1 MSGPLAGYR
10 IIELTS
16 MLTGPWAT
24 SLLGDQGADVIK
36 IEVPGIGD
44 HTRSVGARR
53 GDLSV
58 NFLNINRSK
67 RSITLNLKDNDAT
80 DILKKLATTA
90 DVFIQNF
97 RPGVVERLGIS
108 ESEIRRVSPEIIYLS
123 MSGFGEKGPLST
135 KPVYDPIIQ
144 AISGLTTIQAGSD
157 SARPRLV
164 RTILP
169 DKLTAIVAS
178 QAVTAAL
185 LSRER
190 DGKGQ
195 HVRLS
200 MLDSI
205 LSFLWASDMGEQTYV
220 EDSIGGQEPAS
231 FIDLIY
237 ETRDGYMTISTM
249 GNKEWAALAR
259 AVERPELLDDPR
271 FKSASLRDRNV
282 DARLELVQGILITRT
297 TQEWMTLFEREEVPC
312 APALTRNEVIKHP
325 QIIASEILIETDHPV
340 AGRLRQTRTP
350 ARFEGTPTEIRQG
363 APRLGEHNLE
373 ILTELGFDE
382 TEIDALRAKGTIG
395 NEDYSA

>member
-10 IIELTS
+10 VIELTN

-53 GDLSV
+53 GGLSV

-67 RSITLNLKDNDAT
+67 RSITLNLKNNDAT
-80 DILKKLATTA
+80 DILKRLATTA

-108 ESEIRRVSPEIIYLS
+108 EPEIRRVSPEIIYLS
-123 MSGFGEKGPLST
+123 MSGFGEKGPLSA

-185 LSRER
+185 LARER
-190 DGKGQ
+190 NGKGQ
-195 HVRLS
+195 HIRLS

-205 LSFLWASDMGEQTYV
+205 LNFLWASDMGGQTYV
-220 EDSIGGQEPAS
+220 DEPVGDQEAAS

-249 GNKEWAALAR
+249 GDKEWAALAR
-259 AVERPELLDDPR
+259 AVEQPELLDDSR
-271 FKSASLRDRNV
+271 FKSASLRDHNV
-282 DARLELVQGILITRT
+282 DARLELVQSILITRT
-297 TQEWMTLFEREEVPC
+297 TQEWITLFEREEVPC

-325 QIIASEILIETDHPV
+325 QIVASEILIETDHPV

-350 ARFEGTPTEIRQG
+350 ARFEGTPTEIQRG

-382 TEIDALRAKGTIG
+382 TEIDALRANGAIG
-395 NEDYSA
+395 NEDYSG

>member
-44 HTRSVGARR
+44 HTRAGGARR

-97 RPGVVERLGIS
+97 RPGVVERLGLS
-108 ESEIRRVSPEIIYLS
+108 EPEIRRISPHIIYLS

-297 TQEWMTLFEREEVPC
+297 TQEWMTLFEREGVPC

-373 ILTELGFDE
+373 ILTELGFDA
-382 TEIDALRAKGTIG
+382 TEIDALRAKGAIG
-395 NEDYSA
+395 DEDYSA

>member
-220 EDSIGGQEPAS
+220 DKPVGHQEAAS

>member
-220 EDSIGGQEPAS
+220 DKPVGHQEAAS

-373 ILTELGFDE
+373 ILTELGFDA

>member
-220 EDSIGGQEPAS
+220 DKPVGHQEAAS

-297 TQEWMTLFEREEVPC
+297 TQEWMTLFEREGVPC

-325 QIIASEILIETDHPV
+325 QIIASEILIETVHPV

>member
-90 DVFIQNF
+90 DGFIQNF
-97 RPGVVERLGIS
+97 RPGVVERLGLS
-108 ESEIRRVSPEIIYLS
+108 EPEIRRISPHIIYLS

-169 DKLTAIVAS
+169 DKLTAVVAS

-200 MLDSI
+200 MLDAI
-205 LSFLWASDMGEQTYV
+205 LSLS
-220 EDSIGGQEPAS
+220 
-231 FIDLIY
+231 LIH
-237 ETRDGYMTISTM
+237 I
-249 GNKEWAALAR
+249 
-259 AVERPELLDDPR
+259 
-271 FKSASLRDRNV
+271 
-282 DARLELVQGILITRT
+282 
-297 TQEWMTLFEREEVPC
+297 
-312 APALTRNEVIKHP
+312 
-325 QIIASEILIETDHPV
+325 
-340 AGRLRQTRTP
+340 
-350 ARFEGTPTEIRQG
+350 
-363 APRLGEHNLE
+363 
-373 ILTELGFDE
+373 
-382 TEIDALRAKGTIG
+382 
-395 NEDYSA
+395 

>member
-97 RPGVVERLGIS
+97 RPGVVELLGLS
-108 ESEIRRVSPEIIYLS
+108 EPEIRRVSPHIIYLS
-123 MSGFGEKGPLST
+123 MSGFGEKGPLAT
-135 KPVYDPIIQ
+135 KPVYDPIFQ
-144 AISGLTTIQAGSD
+144 AISGLTTIQAGAD

-169 DKLTAIVAS
+169 DKLTAVGAS

-200 MLDSI
+200 MLDAI

-220 EDSIGGQEPAS
+220 EDPIGGQEPAS

-282 DARLELVQGILITRT
+282 DARLELIQGILITRT
-297 TQEWMTLFEREEVPC
+297 TQEWMALFEREEVPC

-340 AGRLRQTRTP
+340 AGRVRKTRTP

-373 ILTELGFDE
+373 ILTELGFDAA
-382 TEIDALRAKGTIG
+382 EIDALRAKGAIG
-395 NEDYSA
+395 DEDYSA

>member
-97 RPGVVERLGIS
+97 RPGVVERLGLS
-108 ESEIRRVSPEIIYLS
+108 EPEIRRISPHIIYLS

-297 TQEWMTLFEREEVPC
+297 TQEWMTLFEREGVPC

-325 QIIASEILIETDHPV
+325 QIIASEILIETVHPV
-340 AGRLRQTRTP
+340 AGRLRQTRTA

-373 ILTELGFDE
+373 ILTELGFDA
-382 TEIDALRAKGTIG
+382 TEIDALRAKGAIG
-395 NEDYSA
+395 DEDYSA

>member
-220 EDSIGGQEPAS
+220 DKPVGHQEAAS

-297 TQEWMTLFEREEVPC
+297 TQEWMTLFEREGVPC

>member
-97 RPGVVERLGIS
+97 RPGVVERLGLS
-108 ESEIRRVSPEIIYLS
+108 EPEIRRISPHIIYLS

-169 DKLTAIVAS
+169 DKLTAVVAS

-200 MLDSI
+200 MLDAI

-220 EDSIGGQEPAS
+220 EDPIGGQEPAS

-282 DARLELVQGILITRT
+282 DARLELIQGILITRT

-373 ILTELGFDE
+373 ILTELGFDAA
-382 TEIDALRAKGTIG
+382 EIDALRAKGAIG
-395 NEDYSA
+395 DEDYSA

>member
-97 RPGVVERLGIS
+97 RPGVVERLGLS
-108 ESEIRRVSPEIIYLS
+108 EPEIRRISPHIIYLS

-169 DKLTAIVAS
+169 DKLTAVVAS

-220 EDSIGGQEPAS
+220 EDPIGGQEPAS

-237 ETRDGYMTISTM
+237 ETSDGYMTISTM

-259 AVERPELLDDPR
+259 AVERPELLDAPR

-282 DARLELVQGILITRT
+282 DARLELIQGILITRT

-373 ILTELGFDE
+373 ILTELGFDAA
-382 TEIDALRAKGTIG
+382 EIDALRAKGAIG
-395 NEDYSA
+395 DEDYSA

>member
-97 RPGVVERLGIS
+97 RPGVVERLGLS
-108 ESEIRRVSPEIIYLS
+108 EPEIRRISPHIIYLS
-123 MSGFGEKGPLST
+123 MSGFGEKGPLSA

-297 TQEWMTLFEREEVPC
+297 TQEWMTLFEREGVPC

-373 ILTELGFDE
+373 ILTELGFDA

>member
-1 MSGPLAGYR
+1 M
-10 IIELTS
+10 
-16 MLTGPWAT
+16 
-24 SLLGDQGADVIK
+24 
-36 IEVPGIGD
+36 
-44 HTRSVGARR
+44 
-53 GDLSV
+53 
-58 NFLNINRSK
+58 
-67 RSITLNLKDNDAT
+67 
-80 DILKKLATTA
+80 
-90 DVFIQNF
+90 FIQNF
-97 RPGVVERLGIS
+97 RPGVVERLGLS
-108 ESEIRRVSPEIIYLS
+108 EPEIRRVSPHIIYLS
-123 MSGFGEKGPLST
+123 MSGFGEKGPLSA

-169 DKLTAIVAS
+169 DKLTAVVAS

-200 MLDSI
+200 MLDAI

-220 EDSIGGQEPAS
+220 EDPIGGQEPAS

-282 DARLELVQGILITRT
+282 DARLELIQGILITRT
-297 TQEWMTLFEREEVPC
+297 TQEWMALFEREEVPC

-373 ILTELGFDE
+373 ILTELGFDAA
-382 TEIDALRAKGTIG
+382 EIDALRAKGAIG
-395 NEDYSA
+395 DEDYSA

>member
-10 IIELTS
+10 VIELTN

-67 RSITLNLKDNDAT
+67 RSITLNLKNNDAT
-80 DILKKLATTA
+80 DILKRLATTA

-108 ESEIRRVSPEIIYLS
+108 EPEIRRVSPEIIYLS
-123 MSGFGEKGPLST
+123 MSGFGEKGPLSA

-185 LSRER
+185 LARER
-190 DGKGQ
+190 NGKGQ
-195 HVRLS
+195 HIRLS

-205 LSFLWASDMGEQTYV
+205 LNFLWASDMGGQTYV
-220 EDSIGGQEPAS
+220 DEPVGDQEAAS

-249 GNKEWAALAR
+249 GDKEWAALAR
-259 AVERPELLDDPR
+259 AVEQPELLDDSR
-271 FKSASLRDRNV
+271 FKSASLRDHNV
-282 DARLELVQGILITRT
+282 DARLELVQSILITRT
-297 TQEWMTLFEREEVPC
+297 TQEWITLFEREEVPC

-325 QIIASEILIETDHPV
+325 QIVASEILIETDHPV

-350 ARFEGTPTEIRQG
+350 ARFEGTPTEIQRG

-382 TEIDALRAKGTIG
+382 TEIDALRANGAIG
-395 NEDYSA
+395 NEDYSG

>member
-97 RPGVVERLGIS
+97 RPGVVERLGLS
-108 ESEIRRVSPEIIYLS
+108 EPEIRRVSPHIIYLS

-164 RTILP
+164 RTLLP
-169 DKLTAIVAS
+169 DKLTAVVAS
-178 QAVTAAL
+178 QAGTAAL

-200 MLDSI
+200 MLDAN

-220 EDSIGGQEPAS
+220 EDPIGGQEPAS

-282 DARLELVQGILITRT
+282 DARLELIQGILITRT
-297 TQEWMTLFEREEVPC
+297 TQEWMALFEREEVPC

-325 QIIASEILIETDHPV
+325 QLIASEILIETDHPV

-373 ILTELGFDE
+373 ILTELGFDAA
-382 TEIDALRAKGTIG
+382 EIDALRAKGAIG
-395 NEDYSA
+395 DEDYSA

>member
-97 RPGVVERLGIS
+97 RPGVVERLGLS
-108 ESEIRRVSPEIIYLS
+108 EPEIRRISPHIIYLS

-169 DKLTAIVAS
+169 DKLTAVVAS

-200 MLDSI
+200 MLDAI

-220 EDSIGGQEPAS
+220 EDPIGGQEPAS

-249 GNKEWAALAR
+249 GNKEWAALAQ

-282 DARLELVQGILITRT
+282 DARLELIQGILITRT
-297 TQEWMTLFEREEVPC
+297 TQEWMALFEREEVPC

-373 ILTELGFDE
+373 ILTELGFDAA
-382 TEIDALRAKGTIG
+382 EIDALRAKGAIG
-395 NEDYSA
+395 DEDYSA

>member
-97 RPGVVERLGIS
+97 RPGVVERLGLS
-108 ESEIRRVSPEIIYLS
+108 EPEIRRISPHIIYLS

-169 DKLTAIVAS
+169 DKLTAVVAS

-282 DARLELVQGILITRT
+282 DARLELIQGILITRT
-297 TQEWMTLFEREEVPC
+297 TQEWMALFEREEVPC

-373 ILTELGFDE
+373 ILTELGFDAA
-382 TEIDALRAKGTIG
+382 EIDALRAKGAIG
-395 NEDYSA
+395 DEDYSA

>member
-10 IIELTS
+10 VIELTN

-36 IEVPGIGD
+36 IEVPGVGD

-53 GDLSV
+53 GGLSV

-67 RSITLNLKDNDAT
+67 RSITLNLKNNDAT
-80 DILKKLATTA
+80 DILKRLATTA

-108 ESEIRRVSPEIIYLS
+108 EPEIRRVSPEIIYLS
-123 MSGFGEKGPLST
+123 MSGFGEKGPLSA

-185 LSRER
+185 LARER
-190 DGKGQ
+190 NGKGQ

-205 LSFLWASDMGEQTYV
+205 LNFLWASDMGGQTYV
-220 EDSIGGQEPAS
+220 DEPVGDQEAAS

-271 FKSASLRDRNV
+271 FKSASLRDHNV
-282 DARLELVQGILITRT
+282 DARLELVQSILITRT
-297 TQEWMTLFEREEVPC
+297 TQEWITLFEREEVPC

-325 QIIASEILIETDHPV
+325 QIIASDILIETDHPA

-350 ARFEGTPTEIRQG
+350 ARFEGTPTEIQRG

-382 TEIDALRAKGTIG
+382 TEIDALRANGAIG
-395 NEDYSA
+395 NEDYSG

>member
-10 IIELTS
+10 VIELTS

-53 GDLSV
+53 GGLSV

-67 RSITLNLKDNDAT
+67 RSITLNLKNNDAT
-80 DILKKLATTA
+80 DVLKKLATTA

-97 RPGVVERLGIS
+97 RPGVVERLGVS
-108 ESEIRRVSPEIIYLS
+108 EPEIRRVSPKIIYLS
-123 MSGFGEKGPLST
+123 MSGFGEKGPLSA

-185 LSRER
+185 LARER
-190 DGKGQ
+190 NGKGQ
-195 HVRLS
+195 HIRLS

-205 LSFLWASDMGEQTYV
+205 LNFLWASDMGGQTYV
-220 EDSIGGQEPAS
+220 DEPVGNQEAAS

-271 FKSASLRDRNV
+271 FKSASLRDHNV
-282 DARLELVQGILITRT
+282 DARLELVQSILITRT
-297 TQEWMTLFEREEVPC
+297 TQEWITLFEREEVPC

-325 QIIASEILIETDHPV
+325 QIIASDILIETDHPA

-350 ARFEGTPTEIRQG
+350 ARFEGTPTEIQRG

-373 ILTELGFDE
+373 ILTELGFDKI
-382 TEIDALRAKGTIG
+382 EIDALRANGAIG
-395 NEDYSA
+395 NEDYSS

>member
-1 MSGPLAGYR
+1 MSGPLTGYR
-10 IIELTS
+10 VIELTN

-67 RSITLNLKDNDAT
+67 RSITLNLKNNDAT
-80 DILKKLATTA
+80 DILKRLATTA

-108 ESEIRRVSPEIIYLS
+108 EPEIRRVSPEIIYLS
-123 MSGFGEKGPLST
+123 MSGFGEKGPLSA

-185 LSRER
+185 LARER
-190 DGKGQ
+190 NGKGQ
-195 HVRLS
+195 HIRLS

-205 LSFLWASDMGEQTYV
+205 LNFLWASDMGGQTYV
-220 EDSIGGQEPAS
+220 DEPVGDQEAAS

-249 GNKEWAALAR
+249 GDKEWAALTR
-259 AVERPELLDDPR
+259 AVEQPELLDDSR
-271 FKSASLRDRNV
+271 FKSASLRDHNV
-282 DARLELVQGILITRT
+282 DARLELVQSILITRT
-297 TQEWMTLFEREEVPC
+297 TQEWITLFEREEVPC

-325 QIIASEILIETDHPV
+325 QIVASEILIETDHPV

-350 ARFEGTPTEIRQG
+350 ARFEGTPTEIQRG

-382 TEIDALRAKGTIG
+382 TEIDALRANGAIG
-395 NEDYSA
+395 NEDYSG